1 MKTSDISAFKGKAK
15 DAILAWA
22 GEQIDQLLPNKVAA
36 RSMLKNAAA
45 NIVERFNHKIDQGID
60 AAFLM
65 LGDAQGN
72 IDSDSLVD
80 LVCDMLKEMPP
91 TDYALGPIGAV
102 VGKGEI
108 CLQFPGG
115 LISDL
120 IIGGL
125 GGARITTADIQ
136 KIKTLII

>member
-1 MKTSDISAFKGKAK
+1 M
-15 DAILAWA
+15 
-22 GEQIDQLLPNKVAA
+22 
-36 RSMLKNAAA
+36 
-45 NIVERFNHKIDQGID
+45 ERYNHKIDQGIN

-72 IDSDSLVD
+72 IDSDGLVD
-80 LVCDMLKEMPP
+80 LLCNMLKEMPP

-102 VGKGEI
+102 VGNGEI
-108 CLQFPGG
+108 SVQFPGG

-120 IIGGL
+120 IVGGL

-136 KIKTLII
+136 QLKTLII